1 MIAELHDL
9 QKENLKLKFQSFNL
23 LKFMIYIKFLKFLF
37 IKIQLIIL
45 FIFLSI

>member
-9 QKENLKLKFQSFNL
+9 QKENPKLEFQSFNL
-23 LKFMIYIKFLKFLF
+23 SKFMIYIKFLKFLF